1 MDKKPLWNEDKTNGA
16 MWGAG
21 LVAAALVIGGS
32 FWPGWQLDST
42 AEKMAVERAQVA
54 TVAALAPV
62 CADKFAALPDAEAKK
77 VALLKADSWKRDEYI
92 PKILITLPG
101 ETSQSSRLLEAC
113 FELIKAPKPSSGAQ
127 AQKG

>member
-1 MDKKPLWNEDKTNGA
+1 MEDFRAPFARYFIGQSPMRDRVNTRGRIPFLIVHNEVPMDKKPLWNDDKTNGA

-21 LVAAALVIGGS
+21 LVAAALIIGGS

-62 CADKFAALPDAEAKK
+62 CADK
-77 VALLKADSWKRDEYI
+77 
-92 PKILITLPG
+92 
-101 ETSQSSRLLEAC
+101 
-113 FELIKAPKPSSGAQ
+113 
-127 AQKG
+127 